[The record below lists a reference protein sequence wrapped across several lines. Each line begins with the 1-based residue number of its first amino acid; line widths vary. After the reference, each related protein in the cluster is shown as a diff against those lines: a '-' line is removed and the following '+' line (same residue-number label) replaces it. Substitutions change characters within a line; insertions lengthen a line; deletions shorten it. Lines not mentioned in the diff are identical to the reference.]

1 MKNKRNKQRSG
12 ASRAVVAG
20 LAIVP
25 LAAKLIDRPQAIDE
39 KTVPAF
45 DGGAHRDVVH
55 PTTITIPLRDFRN
68 GPLTR
73 KRQVRTFA
81 ILGAMEAVG
90 LALAAAGKSPRTR
103 AAGLGLMVPGGG
115 DLLNKEPVRGA
126 AAAGSSALGLV
137 LWIGSGNHVATPLA
151 WLGSAALS
159 ARRAEGRGQAGLVRY
174 AVPLAVGGAVAG
186 MAIRLKK
193 DFEKQKATAQETNQ
207 YLEHF
212 EPPLRGDDRP
222 EPFVAEELS
231 KDELLFARHLLGI
244 ALQDA
249 DNWDNYVIMEQFQP
263 TAIRYQLNYVGWA
276 LSVLQYSR
284 MPAFHGYLSE
294 AQRLLIEKF
303 QQRKVWS
310 YWWLE
315 NLWGN
320 LESNPDP
327 VRKQNVMLSGFFG
340 LQLGTYQSATGD
352 MRYTEPGS
360 IKFHWDRK
368 RTYEYSLPTICDA
381 MAREIDA
388 SEWGMIVCEPN
399 WLYSY
404 CNSTAGSTFKVQDRM
419 AGSEYWPSLQGRFT
433 RTVDEEM
440 HRPDGLAMFFK
451 STRTGYGNGSVP
463 TSSVELRPLI
473 PELADRGWALLK
485 AGFWL
490 TDDDGKVSG
499 TVLPHMAKALDY
511 GNGGGSKVGMYGSVM
526 QAAREA
532 GDEERASVTWNE
544 LLDVAKPVRTRDGLE
559 FPGASITA
567 RANVGLGAFGRK
579 GAWLDLIER
588 GLPEAWATGPILK
601 DVPFDDAMVARAE
614 TDGLTLDLV
623 LHPVDDDVDTHLTL
637 ARLTPGISYEV
648 SGDVTASVVA
658 DENGEAV
665 VPAHL
670 AGRSAINVR
679 PTDTKASAR

>member
-1 MKNKRNKQRSG
+1 MKNKRNKQRGG

-25 LAAKLIDRPQAIDE
+25 LAARLIDRPKAIGE
-39 KTVPAF
+39 ESVPPF
-45 DGGAHRDVVH
+45 DGGTHRDVVH
-55 PTTITIPLRDFRN
+55 STSITIPPRDFRS

-73 KRQVRTFA
+73 KRQARAFA

-90 LALAAAGKSPRTR
+90 LVLAAAGKSPRMR

-137 LWIGSGNHVATPLA
+137 LWIGSGNHLVTPLA

-159 ARRAEGRGQAGLVRY
+159 ARRAEGRGQAGFVRC

-193 DFEKQKATAQETNQ
+193 DFEKQKATALETNQ
-207 YLEHF
+207 YLEDF

-222 EPFVAEELS
+222 EPFVGQELS

-249 DNWDNYVIMEQFQP
+249 DNWDNYDIMEQFQP
-263 TAIRYQLNYVGWA
+263 TAIRYQLNWLGWA
-276 LSVLQYSR
+276 LSALQYSR

-294 AQRLLIEKF
+294 AQRRLIEKF

-340 LQLGTYQSATGD
+340 LQLSTYQSATGD
-352 MRYTEPGS
+352 MRYAEPGS
-360 IKFHWDRK
+360 VKFHWDRK
-368 RTYEYSLPTICDA
+368 RTYEYSLPSICDA
-381 MAREIDA
+381 MARDIDA

-399 WLYSY
+399 WLYPY
-404 CNSTAGSTFKVQDRM
+404 CNSVGANAFKIQDRM
-419 AGSEYWPSLQGRFT
+419 TGSDYWPSLQGRFT
-433 RTVDEEM
+433 RTADEEL
-440 HRPDGLAMFFK
+440 HRPDGLVMHFK
-451 STRTGYGNGSVP
+451 STRTGYGNGALP
-463 TSSVELRPLI
+463 TTSVEFRPLI
-473 PELADRGWALLK
+473 PDLADRGWALLK
-485 AGFWL
+485 AGVWL

-499 TVLPHMAKALDY
+499 TVFRDMPKGLDY
-511 GNGGGSKVGMYGSVM
+511 GNAGASKVGMYGSVM
-526 QAAREA
+526 HAAREA
-532 GDEERASVTWNE
+532 GDEERASVAWNE
-544 LLDVAKPVRTRDGLE
+544 LLEVANPVRTRESLE
-559 FPGASITA
+559 FTGASVMSK
-567 RANVGLGAFGRK
+567 ANVAMGAFGRK
-579 GAWLDLIER
+579 GGWLDLIDR
-588 GLPEAWATGPILK
+588 GLPETWATGPILK
-601 DVPFDDAMVARAE
+601 DVPFADAMVARAE
-614 TDGLTLDLV
+614 TDGQALDLV
-623 LHPVDDDVDTHLTL
+623 LHPVDDEAHTRLTL

-648 SGDVTASVVA
+648 TGDVTASVVA

-665 VPAHL
+665 MPVHL
-670 AGRSAINVR
+670 AGRTAINVR
-679 PTDTKASAR
+679 PTDTKTNAR